1 MYPNIDGWLSI
12 EMVNKRGERITV
24 FHGKHQVSSPEAR
37 AEWMQKLVGSVREA
51 KSREENEDVGAEPL
65 PLHLLRDVEDEV
77 PPPKLMPLCHGKIYV
92 SIPQASA

>member
-51 KSREENEDVGAEPL
+51 KSREENED
-65 PLHLLRDVEDEV
+65 EV